1 MTTLEAP
8 ALRSQRLNLATHAP
22 HQRLDAAVKAH
33 DPFASREN
41 FTPFVV
47 AQYLFQSELQA
58 LYQDAELGAIFPD
71 LPERCRAQQAKADLA
86 DLGAQVPAPVAGALA
101 TPSRAQALG
110 WLFVSEGSKL
120 GAAFLIKRV
129 AALGLDENFG
139 ARHLGE
145 PAGGRAEGWKRF
157 TRTLDGLD
165 LDAEEERAA
174 EAGALAAFER
184 FGALLQHAYEHAA
197 AHA

>member
-8 ALRSQRLNLATHAP
+8 ALRSQRLNLVTHQP
-22 HQRLDAAVKAH
+22 HQRLDNAVKAH
-33 DPFASREN
+33 DPFASREH

-58 LYQDAELGAIFPD
+58 LYQDPALIAIFPD
-71 LPERCRAQQAKADLA
+71 LAERCRAQQAKADLA
-86 DLGAQVPAPVAGALA
+86 DLGAEVPAAVDGAVAN
-101 TPSRAQALG
+101 PSRAAALG

-129 AALGLDENFG
+129 AALGLSEDFG

-157 TRTLDGLD
+157 TRTLDGLELSAAD
-165 LDAEEERAA
+165 EREA

-184 FGALLQHAYEHAA
+184 FGVLLQHAYEHAA
-197 AHA
+197 ARA

>member
-1 MTTLEAP
+1 M
-8 ALRSQRLNLATHAP
+8 
-22 HQRLDAAVKAH
+22 KAH

-101 TPSRAQALG
+101 NPSRAQALG

-165 LDAEEERAA
+165 LSAEEERAA

-197 AHA
+197 VHA

>member
-22 HQRLDAAVKAH
+22 HQRLDNAVKAH
-33 DPFASREN
+33 EPFASREN

-58 LYQDAELGAIFPD
+58 LYQDAELGALFPD
-71 LPERCRAQQAKADLA
+71 LPERCRALQAKADLA
-86 DLGAQVPAPVAGALA
+86 DLGAEVPAPVAGAI
-101 TPSRAQALG
+101 TRPSRAEALG

-145 PAGGRAEGWKRF
+145 PSGGRAEGWKRF
-157 TRTLDGLD
+157 TRTLDGLA
-165 LDAEEERAA
+165 LSAAEEREA
-174 EAGALAAFER
+174 EAGALAAFDR
-184 FGALLQHAYEHAA
+184 FGVLLQHAYEHAA
-197 AHA
+197 ARA